1 METTI
6 PIWTRG
12 QSPPADL
19 ASGKYVLTFVGNYWM
34 ALGAS
39 AVLRAALGRT
49 VSYPG
54 GHSLTVTRADLVR
67 TANDTAILS
76 VVCQLVGFPWA
87 LLLAAVIV
95 VGGGLF
101 TFLSLQSVRKVLEIS
116 PAGGSLM
123 ILGGVAIVA
132 VIGFALWK
140 WKGKT

>member
-1 METTI
+1 MTTTL

-12 QSPPADL
+12 QKAPADL
-19 ASGKYVLTFVGNYWM
+19 ASGQYILTFVGNYTL
-34 ALGAS
+34 ALGAH
-39 AVLRAALGRT
+39 AILRAALGRT

-67 TANDTAILS
+67 TSNDSAILS

-87 LLLAAVIV
+87 LLMAAVIV

-101 TFLSLQSVRKVLEIS
+101 TFLTLQSVAKILETS
-116 PAGGSLM
+116 PAGGFLM
-123 ILGGVAIVA
+123 IAGGLAVVA

-140 WKGKT
+140 FKSKR